1 MSKNIFFAVM
11 FFVLLSLFSC
21 RNGQLTGEE
30 QKSFKGCIGIKGITQ
45 EDALNYLRVLVKGD
59 PGTIR
64 WYAEYEKAED
74 RMAFED
80 RNSLYQE
87 DVCSMVRVLSRNKN
101 IADAVSGNRRVVRI
115 LSEEE
120 SREVEEGYKLVM
132 RVIKQKAGY
141 PKARACAV
149 EAVKLYGELKDGEW
163 HGDKRSI
170 PVLKEAV
177 NDKDPEVRLQAAA
190 ALLSLGEGDI
200 ALPVLDGL
208 AGAGIPRSIIAL
220 DKLFAPEERR
230 VNGKR
235 RIVLSET
242 RLFDER
248 GRDILVKALNYSGD
262 EIRAFAALRLA
273 GMGVEKELVEN
284 TAIEILERLKD
295 KKKKDYKKLRE
306 WQRAIRAGYNAVSA
320 LEKIKSAKG
329 LDVLNALVEHSEEP
343 VIQKKAESALENI
356 RRYSLQSTTR

>member
-1 MSKNIFFAVM
+1 M
-11 FFVLLSLFSC
+11 
-21 RNGQLTGEE
+21 
-30 QKSFKGCIGIKGITQ
+30 
-45 EDALNYLRVLVKGD
+45 
-59 PGTIR
+59 
-64 WYAEYEKAED
+64 
-74 RMAFED
+74 
-80 RNSLYQE
+80 
-87 DVCSMVRVLSRNKN
+87 
-101 IADAVSGNRRVVRI
+101 
-115 LSEEE
+115 
-120 SREVEEGYKLVM
+120 
-132 RVIKQKAGY
+132 
-141 PKARACAV
+141 
-149 EAVKLYGELKDGEW
+149 
-163 HGDKRSI
+163 
-170 PVLKEAV
+170 
-177 NDKDPEVRLQAAA
+177 
-190 ALLSLGEGDI
+190 
-200 ALPVLDGL
+200 
-208 AGAGIPRSIIAL
+208 
-220 DKLFAPEERR
+220 FAPEERR